1 MIDQEKTFSPINMV
15 QVQDDENVEIVREI
29 IGSSRLKRPQDP
41 EKLAKVRP

>member
-1 MIDQEKTFSPINMV
+1 MTDQEKTFSPINTV
-15 QVQDDENVEIVREI
+15 QVQDDESVENAREI